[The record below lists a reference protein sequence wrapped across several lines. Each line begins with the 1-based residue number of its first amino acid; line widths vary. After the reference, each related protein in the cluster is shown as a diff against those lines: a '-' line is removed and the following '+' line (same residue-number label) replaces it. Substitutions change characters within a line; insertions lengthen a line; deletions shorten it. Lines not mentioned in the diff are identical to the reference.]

1 MREVDFVPFCGLLC
15 DTLGM
20 WGETPSATLQAMWF
34 RALSQHPFPVIE
46 QAFSAHLRDP
56 QNGKFAPK
64 PAHIVAQ
71 IEQAVANDGRPEAN
85 EAWATAITSLDEN
98 DTVVWTGET
107 AEAFGVA
114 RSILDLGDKVG
125 ARMAFIDAY
134 QRLVIAAR
142 SMRHP
147 VQWQVSEGFDKERR
161 RLAISTAIELGRI
174 PARDYSALTAPEVNL
189 LLTGPQ
195 AVGGGMPDS
204 VREKLAQL
212 RGQFAGVSRSPSA
225 ADIARA
231 NTAKAKADAAAKVAA
246 YIAKQQGGAP

>member
-34 RALSQHPFPVIE
+34 RALAHHPFATVE

-64 PAHIVAQ
+64 PAHIIAQ
-71 IEQAVANDGRPEAN
+71 IQAAMSDDGRPEAN

-134 QRLVIAAR
+134 QRLVVQAR

-174 PARDYSALTAPEVNL
+174 PARDYAALTAPDVTL
-189 LLTGPQ
+189 LLNGPQ
-195 AVGGGMPDS
+195 AVGMPDS

-212 RGQFAGVSRSPSA
+212 RGQFAGGGRFPSA

-246 YIAKQQGGAP
+246 YAKQQGRAA